1 MKNLI
6 NSVLLMALLMALL
19 TGCSLWPKAH
29 DPALAQSFVS
39 TKIAVDQLQCDT
51 KTGFEEAARQ
61 ARWLE
66 AYAVFREDPQLASV
80 KGVVETIGKAQAGG
94 ETVCNHWVKLTKQRL
109 EVLNKAWSGR

>member
-6 NSVLLMALLMALL
+6 NSVLLMALL
-19 TGCSLWPKAH
+19 TGCSLWPRAH

-80 KGVVETIGKAQAGG
+80 RGVVETIGKAQAGS
-94 ETVCNHWVKLTKQRL
+94 ETVCTHWVKLTKQRL